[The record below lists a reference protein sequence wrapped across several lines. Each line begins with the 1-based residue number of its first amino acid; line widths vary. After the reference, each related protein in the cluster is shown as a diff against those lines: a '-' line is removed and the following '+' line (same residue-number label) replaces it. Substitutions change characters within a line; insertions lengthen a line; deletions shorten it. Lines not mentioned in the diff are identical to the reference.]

1 MYHLQRKR
9 INRYSQNLIVTSHR
23 VHHCTRHFPVWYK
36 TWITLRRFSSSKP
49 HEKKKESWSI
59 LLCQSS
65 RMWGQFPIERTKVQT
80 KYPRPWIPGRPVDGE
95 GLGVW
100 IKSLKWGRIHRKKRC
115 RLPTVLLDSDHLSHR
130 LVRCHLRRVRLQ
142 HGKTKD
148 YPHQFCLRAK
158 TERYENAATIFF
170 FFFFPLKIFL
180 ETPLR
185 TWPSIASSSLV
196 FGEKKRP
203 PSPRLRCMAWRWRD
217 SCRYFCQRLKA
228 ENHLHYCK
236 IQVQVAE
243 IISWWRNGKRPAS
256 IWRTQA
262 RTGTDPPLFGDL
274 ALSLQ
279 LGSSLPP
286 LQDTVVLFGVDVQR
300 FLFEHL
306 SPRQRDSLHS
316 GNCAASGNHLNKTKR
331 GNKKN
336 GMKEKKEFLKHV
348 LYAVYICSFCVNSE
362 NVCHAQN
369 VWPGILIK
377 RHLTTGRMKLMVP

>member
-1 MYHLQRKR
+1 MDY
-9 INRYSQNLIVTSHR
+9 TS
-23 VHHCTRHFPVWYK
+23 
-36 TWITLRRFSSSKP
+36 S
-49 HEKKKESWSI
+49 
-59 LLCQSS
+59 
-65 RMWGQFPIERTKVQT
+65 
-80 KYPRPWIPGRPVDGE
+80 
-95 GLGVW
+95 
-100 IKSLKWGRIHRKKRC
+100 
-115 RLPTVLLDSDHLSHR
+115 
-130 LVRCHLRRVRLQ
+130 
-142 HGKTKD
+142 
-148 YPHQFCLRAK
+148 
-158 TERYENAATIFF
+158 FF
-170 FFFFPLKIFL
+170 FFQTSWKKKKKVGPYCSASRAGCENNSPLKEPKSRQNTPGHESLEDQWMVKDWVCESRVLSGAEFTGRSDAVCQRCYWTLIIWATVSSAATCDVSVCSMERQKTILISFVWGQKLNAMKMQQQFFFVFFFPVKIFL

-243 IISWWRNGKRPAS
+243 IISWWKNGKRPAS

-262 RTGTDPPLFGDL
+262 GTGTDPPLFGDL

-316 GNCAASGNHLNKTKR
+316 GNCAASGNHLTKTKR
-331 GNKKN
+331 GNKKWRERE
-336 GMKEKKEFLKHV
+336 GVFETCVICCLYMQFLCEQWKCMS
-348 LYAVYICSFCVNSE
+348 CSECM
-362 NVCHAQN
+362 
-369 VWPGILIK
+369 
-377 RHLTTGRMKLMVP
+377 T